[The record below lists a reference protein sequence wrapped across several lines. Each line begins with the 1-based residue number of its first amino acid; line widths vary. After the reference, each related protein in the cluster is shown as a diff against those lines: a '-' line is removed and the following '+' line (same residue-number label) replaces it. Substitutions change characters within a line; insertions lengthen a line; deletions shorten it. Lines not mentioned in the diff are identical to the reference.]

1 MVTTT
6 NPTTTPSTNPYAY
19 LNTGT
24 GTTTLSGTSNAS
36 DASASIASLSQ
47 NYTTFLKLLTSQL
60 QNQDPLSP
68 MDSTQFTQQLVQFSQ
83 VEQQI
88 QTNQQLQG
96 LADSFKASTAGSS
109 LSYLGRD
116 AIMTSDTTALPSGGT
131 ANWDYN
137 LATTAD
143 DVKLSVQDSSGRE
156 VFSSTGE
163 KTAGDHLFSWD
174 GTTTDGAAAAPG
186 TYKLVVTATDSA
198 GNTVSETTTTRET
211 ISGVDFSGA
220 TPTIITA
227 SGSHDLST
235 VRAVLDQ

>member
-6 NPTTTPSTNPYAY
+6 NPTTTPATNPFAH

-24 GTTTLSGTSNAS
+24 GTTTLSGSSNAS
-36 DASASIASLSQ
+36 DASASIAQLSQ

-88 QTNQQLQG
+88 QTNQQLSS
-96 LADSFKASTAGSS
+96 LADQFKAASAGSS

-116 AIMTSDTTALPSGGT
+116 AIMTSDTTALPTGGQ
-131 ANWDYN
+131 ANWDYH
-137 LATTAD
+137 LASVAN
-143 DVKLSVQDSSGRE
+143 DVTLSVQDGSGRE
-156 VFSSTGE
+156 VFSTAGA
-163 KTAGDHLFSWD
+163 KTAGDHLFTWD
-174 GTTTDGAAAAPG
+174 GKNSDGAQMPAGP
-186 TYKLVVTATDSA
+186 YKLVVTATDA
-198 GNTVSETTTTRET
+198 NGAAVSQTTTVRET
-211 ISGVDFSGA
+211 ISGVDFSGS

-235 VRAVLDQ
+235 VRAVLD